1 MIGVT
6 LEIAVIAVLLA
17 VLSLLVLRN
26 AWVNY
31 QMGRQIDQRLSALE
45 RRWQGKGDGRD

>member
-26 AWVNY
+26 AWINY
-31 QMGRQIDQRLSALE
+31 QVGRQIDQRLSALE
-45 RRWQGKGDGRD
+45 RRLQDEDDARH